1 MGKILAISSAL
12 PFTEIALVEGNKTL
26 YYRGWRADYNEAEK
40 LLENLRAIKEHKLNK
55 VVVVTGPG
63 GFTGLRVGVTMAN
76 TIAYANNI
84 KVHGIETTEFLQAKI
99 PNHYKNNTI
108 ILSRMNLPGIK
119 DLLAGKKQIKYAT
132 GDLTPEQV
140 KLHLPKSIKWLEL
153 KDLKPLNEV
162 IPCLPRGEKTVKPK
176 YFAPPKITASKK
188 KIFK

>member
-12 PFTEIALVEGNKTL
+12 PFTEIALVEGKKTL

-40 LLENLRAIKEHKLNK
+40 LLENLRAIKEHKIDK

-84 KVHGIETTEFLQAKI
+84 KVHGMETTDFLLAKS
-99 PNHYKNNTI
+99 PPGTI
-108 ILSRMNLPGIK
+108 ILHRVNLEGIK
-119 DLLAGKKQIKYAT
+119 DILASKKQIKYAT

-140 KLHLPKSIKWLEL
+140 NRYVPKSIKWLEL

-162 IPCLPRGEKTVKPK
+162 IPRLSPGEKTVKPK